1 MKESYANFQAMDSK
15 DKNNFIKETLLNNLL
30 YILILIAIIFTA
42 IKNPKFMSVSA
53 VATIVTLS
61 AASIPIALGIAG
73 CIVLTGTDL
82 SAGRVVGL
90 TACITAAGFRLS
102 E

>member
-1 MKESYANFQAMDSK
+1 MPIFQAMDSK

-61 AASIPIALGIAG
+61 AQVSRLHSGIAD
-73 CIVLTGTDL
+73 VLY
-82 SAGRVVGL
+82 
-90 TACITAAGFRLS
+90 
-102 E
+102 